1 MDDGSRSGFLAAL
14 ILLFF
19 AMICA
24 VTETSIASV
33 SRVKVK
39 TASDRGDRKAAR
51 VLYVLDHFEKAIT
64 TILICTNIV
73 HLSIASIV
81 TTAVTR
87 RWGLSA
93 VSLSTIITTFA
104 VFYAGEMLPKSVAK
118 KYSFYF
124 SKATSGILL
133 FFMKILSPLSAALA
147 ALSAFVSTKKGG
159 EGEKTVTED
168 ELQDIIEDMT
178 EEGSLDEDQGE
189 LVSSALQFVEV
200 TVQDILT
207 PRVDMV
213 ALGRQFFA
221 DPAFPNKAAEGRADE
236 IRRCLRCG
244 RCYPGPAGEHE
255 TEIWTIKYPPL
266 DSCTINPDT
275 VWPASHHKILPELM
289 PKPEA
294 SRKVLIVGGGC
305 GGMQAAITAADR
317 GHKVILCEKA
327 DVLGGVIN
335 FTDHTDHKI
344 DIRNFKDLLIM

>member
-14 ILLFF
+14 VLLFF

-51 VLYVLDHFEKAIT
+51 VLYVLDHFDKAIT

-87 RWGLSA
+87 TWGLSA
-93 VSLSTIITTFA
+93 VSISTIITTFA

-124 SKATSGILL
+124 AKATSGILV

-147 ALSAFVSTKKGG
+147 ALSAFVSAKRGG

-178 EEGSLDEDQGE
+178 EEGSLDEEQGE

-213 ALGRQFFA
+213 ALDIDSSPEEALKFIKMSSHSRIPVYEKTVDNIIGILHVRSFI
-221 DPAFPNKAAEGRADE
+221 KAYMKGNAEE
-236 IRRCLRCG
+236 IRPLLEEAYFIKGSTPIHDLLPLMSRDKQSLAMVTDPRG
-244 RCYPGPAGEHE
+244 GILGLVTIEDILE
-255 TEIWTIKYPPL
+255 ELVGEIWDEDDVIPPEEMQS
-266 DSCTINPDT
+266 DE
-275 VWPASHHKILPELM
+275 AEPE
-289 PKPEA
+289 
-294 SRKVLIVGGGC
+294 GGD
-305 GGMQAAITAADR
+305 A
-317 GHKVILCEKA
+317 V
-327 DVLGGVIN
+327 
-335 FTDHTDHKI
+335 
-344 DIRNFKDLLIM
+344 

>member
-168 ELQDIIEDMT
+168 ELQDMT

-213 ALGRQFFA
+213 ALDIDSSPEEALKFIKMSSHSRIPGYEKTVDNIIGILHVRSFIKA
-221 DPAFPNKAAEGRADE
+221 YMKGNAAE
-236 IRRCLRCG
+236 IRPLLEEAYFIKGTTPIHDLLPLMSRDKQSLAMVTDPRG
-244 RCYPGPAGEHE
+244 GILGLVTIEDILE
-255 TEIWTIKYPPL
+255 ELVGEIWDEDDVIPPEKMQ
-266 DSCTINPDT
+266 SEE
-275 VWPASHHKILPELM
+275 AGPE
-289 PKPEA
+289 
-294 SRKVLIVGGGC
+294 GGD
-305 GGMQAAITAADR
+305 A
-317 GHKVILCEKA
+317 V
-327 DVLGGVIN
+327 
-335 FTDHTDHKI
+335 
-344 DIRNFKDLLIM
+344 

>member
-207 PRVDMV
+207 PRVDVDNIIGILHVRSFIKAYMK
-213 ALGRQFFA
+213 G
-221 DPAFPNKAAEGRADE
+221 NAAE
-236 IRRCLRCG
+236 IRPLLEEAYFIKGTTPIHDLLPLMSRDKQSLAMVTDPRG
-244 RCYPGPAGEHE
+244 GILGLVTIEDILE
-255 TEIWTIKYPPL
+255 ELVGEIWDEDDVIPPEKMQ
-266 DSCTINPDT
+266 SEE
-275 VWPASHHKILPELM
+275 AGPE
-289 PKPEA
+289 
-294 SRKVLIVGGGC
+294 GGD
-305 GGMQAAITAADR
+305 A
-317 GHKVILCEKA
+317 V
-327 DVLGGVIN
+327 
-335 FTDHTDHKI
+335 
-344 DIRNFKDLLIM
+344 

>member
-213 ALGRQFFA
+213 ALDIDSNPEEA
-221 DPAFPNKAAEGRADE
+221 
-236 IRRCLRCG
+236 LRF
-244 RCYPGPAGEHE
+244 
-255 TEIWTIKYPPL
+255 IKM
-266 DSCTINPDT
+266 S
-275 VWPASHHKILPELM
+275 SH
-289 PKPEA
+289 
-294 SRKVLIVGGGC
+294 SRIPVCI
-305 GGMQAAITAADR
+305 
-317 GHKVILCEKA
+317 
-327 DVLGGVIN
+327 
-335 FTDHTDHKI
+335 
-344 DIRNFKDLLIM
+344 